1 MDYGIAVLSRVIKL
15 VVLGNNDARESTTIL
30 KSSAI
35 YILHRFGDADV
46 C

>member
-15 VVLGNNDARESTTIL
+15 VVLGNNDARESTTII

-35 YILHRFGDADV
+35 NILHRFGDDDV